1 MRLEKHNADEMTSLE
16 RIYAYEHGLSYDR
29 IPSVPFIGNVRC
41 KVGGMTPEEY
51 WDSAENMVK
60 AELMSYQRF
69 GFDRLGIGPN
79 TRGIRSL
86 GKSMKLILQK
96 EEFRKFF
103 RPVRF
108 CTNKENM

>member
-1 MRLEKHNADEMTSLE
+1 
-16 RIYAYEHGLSYDR
+16 
-29 IPSVPFIGNVRC
+29 
-41 KVGGMTPEEY
+41 MTPEEY

-86 GKSMKLILQK
+86 GK
-96 EEFRKFF
+96 
-103 RPVRF
+103 
-108 CTNKENM
+108 